1 MLTVYRIIKIALV
14 LFIACHAPLKAQD
27 QRNNGYIGVG
37 LGPSFLLGNNNI
49 KAGTGLNLTLL
60 NAGYVLGKG
69 FGITGTWAGGAH
81 VFDSEVTVYD
91 YRGTTHTIPA
101 QAELSYGVLMIG
113 PMYTLNL
120 TDDSSLDFKAKLGS
134 LYTRERYTSEVSDY
148 TSNKMTL
155 GASLGLGYRKK
166 IANRWC
172 VMVSSDYYAA
182 RQQFSMSAGQNTHI
196 LSLTTGVGFVL

>member
-1 MLTVYRIIKIALV
+1 MLTVYRVIKIALL
-14 LFIACHAPLKAQD
+14 LFIACHVPLKAQD
-27 QRNNGYIGVG
+27 NRNNGYIGLG
-37 LGPSFLLGNNNI
+37 LGPSFLLGNSNI

-81 VFDSEVTVYD
+81 VFDSEATVH
-91 YRGTTHTIPA
+91 GHGSTFTVPA
-101 QAELSYGVLMIG
+101 QTELSYGVLMIG

-134 LYTRERYTSEVSDY
+134 LYTREKSTSEVSDY
-148 TSNKMTL
+148 TSNQITL
-155 GASLGLGYRKK
+155 GASLGVGYRKK

-182 RQQFSMSAGQNTHI
+182 RQQFNMSAGQNTHI
-196 LSLTTGVGFVL
+196 LSLTTGLGFVL